1 MTDRRHCLTLLGCAA
16 LAAARAR
23 AAGPPP
29 GRRRLGV
36 LLFDEERSWAWMGPE
51 LRQALAGLGWVEG
64 SNLSI
69 EWRFADGDPE
79 RLAPLAAALVGSGV
93 DAILTRGSP
102 ATRALQRATR
112 SVPIVT
118 GVGDPIGSGFAET
131 LARPGGNITG
141 VSYAVVETTRKQLE
155 LLREMVPGLARLTIV
170 RKGDRRS
177 PAIEATRVVEA
188 EARAQAITTRVV
200 MMSHAEDLS
209 RELPGMP
216 GKGVHAAYVFGFGMD
231 PDPKAVAAALI
242 RARLPAVFSQREYVE
257 AGGQM
262 SYRLDWDDQTQRT
275 AAQIDKVLRGESPAQ
290 IPFEFPTRSDF
301 VVNAR
306 TAKALGLIIP
316 PALRVRADEV
326 IE

>member
-1 MTDRRHCLTLLGCAA
+1 MTQRRQWLLACALDA
-16 LAAARAR
+16 LWLMDAR

-36 LLFDEERSWAWMGPE
+36 LLFDDERSWAWLRPE
-51 LRQALAGLGWVEG
+51 LRQSLAGFGWVEG

-69 EWRFADGDPE
+69 EWHYAEGDPE

-118 GVGDPIGSGFAET
+118 GVGDPLGSGFAET

-141 VSYAVVETTRKQLE
+141 VSYAVVETARKQLE
-155 LLREMVPGLARLTIV
+155 LLREMVPGLARLSIV
-170 RKGDRRS
+170 RKGERQS
-177 PAIEATRVVEA
+177 SATEGTRVVEA
-188 EARAQAITTRVV
+188 IAREYALATRVV
-200 MMSHAEDLS
+200 AMSRAEDLS
-209 RELPGMP
+209 REMP
-216 GKGVHAAYVFGFGMD
+216 RMTGKGAHAAYVFGFGMD
-231 PDPKAVAAALI
+231 PDPKAVAAALV
-242 RARLPAVFSQREYVE
+242 RARVPAVFPQREYVE
-257 AGGQM
+257 AGGLM
-262 SYRLDWDDQTQRT
+262 SYRLDWDDQTRRS

-290 IPFEFPTRSDF
+290 IPFEFPTHSDF
-301 VVNAR
+301 VINAG
-306 TAKALGLIIP
+306 TARALGLKIP